1 MEFCESVATA
11 IDFQGDLSS
20 QSWVRHIGL
29 KLDKNPYL
37 DIEYFKLRKFRP
49 QALKLTEWY
58 KTRWDKLQDGLC
70 A

>member
-20 QSWVRHIGL
+20 QSWVI
-29 KLDKNPYL
+29 K
-37 DIEYFKLRKFRP
+37 YFKLRKFRQ